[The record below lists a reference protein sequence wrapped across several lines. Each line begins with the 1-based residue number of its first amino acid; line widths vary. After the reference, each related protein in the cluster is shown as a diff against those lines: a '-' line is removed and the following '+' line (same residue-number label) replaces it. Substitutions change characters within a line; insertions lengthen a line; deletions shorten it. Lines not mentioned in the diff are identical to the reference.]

1 MARLRARIV
10 GGSLAGLFAATLLKQ
25 AGHDVR
31 IYERSVRGL
40 DGRGAGLLAKKETFA
55 ILRAAGCEHVARVS
69 VIARER
75 LTFDE
80 TGAVVDRSMAPQSQ
94 LSWDYLYR
102 TFRDFIAGDDY
113 MLGRHVD
120 GIRQDDDAAYL
131 TFKDGGEES
140 ADVIIGADGAASI
153 VRNAVNGRLSPSKYA
168 GYVGWRGLLPETAL
182 PPEAAADLLDRFA
195 FHQISGSHILGFLV
209 AGPHAETTVGSR
221 RYNWVWYRPAAG
233 EIARA
238 EVFTDSAGRVHP
250 YSLPPGSV
258 PQAARAV
265 MIGDAARL
273 LPPSSQ
279 HRVRCALDVLRLA
292 VEPAAF
298 ARRRINV
305 KAELGGDH
313 DLVADGRQRF
323 PDQGFVG
330 PGTVDLGSIEQGDA
344 EVVGA
349 ADDAYALGL
358 FRRLAV
364 GRSETQDPKA
374 EFGHLQGA
382 QLSHA
387 HLATPIEP
395 DGPSAVSGAGC
406 R

>member
-1 MARLRARIV
+1 MVRLRVRIV
-10 GGSLAGLFAATLLKQ
+10 GGSLAGLFVATLLKRE
-25 AGHDVR
+25 GHDVR

-40 DGRGAGLLAKKETFA
+40 DGRGAGLLGKKETFA

-140 ADVIIGADGAASI
+140 ADVVIGADGAASI

-195 FHQISGSHILGFLV
+195 FHQISGSYILGFLV

-221 RYNWVWYRPAAG
+221 RYNGSGIGLQPERSPG
-233 EIARA
+233 RKCSPIQPD
-238 EVFTDSAGRVHP
+238 VFIRI
-250 YSLPPGSV
+250 
-258 PQAARAV
+258 RC
-265 MIGDAARL
+265 R
-273 LPPSSQ
+273 
-279 HRVRCALDVLRLA
+279 RVRSRK
-292 VEPAAF
+292 
-298 ARRRINV
+298 RR
-305 KAELGGDH
+305 
-313 DLVADGRQRF
+313 GR
-323 PDQGFVG
+323 
-330 PGTVDLGSIEQGDA
+330 
-344 EVVGA
+344 
-349 ADDAYALGL
+349 
-358 FRRLAV
+358 
-364 GRSETQDPKA
+364 
-374 EFGHLQGA
+374 
-382 QLSHA
+382 
-387 HLATPIEP
+387 
-395 DGPSAVSGAGC
+395 
-406 R
+406 